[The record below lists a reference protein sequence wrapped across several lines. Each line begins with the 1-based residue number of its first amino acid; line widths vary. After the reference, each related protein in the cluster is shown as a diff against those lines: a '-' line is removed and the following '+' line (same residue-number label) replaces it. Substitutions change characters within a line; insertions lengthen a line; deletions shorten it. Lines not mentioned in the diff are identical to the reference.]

1 MSDTDEKE
9 GGIVDFVEM
18 YGGSDSD
25 DADGGDGDEFFTF
38 GGGVIDVDEIFGGID
53 ENLIL
58 DGGGNLPRD
67 NKDRDTQQNTSPPA
81 ETVEQPESIITTDE
95 VSGEESGEESKNPI
109 TEKQSGSIITTGEV
123 SGGKS
128 KNPITEKQ
136 PETKKEDKQKEPEEK
151 FENPIKATDNESED
165 GGSVHSFHMGVD
177 GGGGGESVCATI
189 VKLLPDLF
197 DPIHDK

>member
-58 DGGGNLPRD
+58 DGGGTGVDIPGSKVVTIDVEKGTKTTTINFRELD
-67 NKDRDTQQNTSPPA
+67 KDGNPFGYIQTSK
-81 ETVEQPESIITTDE
+81 TVEKIHEPDE
-95 VSGEESGEESKNPI
+95 EPKLERAGG
-109 TEKQSGSIITTGEV
+109 IITTGE
-123 SGGKS
+123 
-128 KNPITEKQ
+128 
-136 PETKKEDKQKEPEEK
+136 EPEPDE
-151 FENPIKATDNESED
+151 ENPIKASEKKPETIVDKNPIRDDGNESED